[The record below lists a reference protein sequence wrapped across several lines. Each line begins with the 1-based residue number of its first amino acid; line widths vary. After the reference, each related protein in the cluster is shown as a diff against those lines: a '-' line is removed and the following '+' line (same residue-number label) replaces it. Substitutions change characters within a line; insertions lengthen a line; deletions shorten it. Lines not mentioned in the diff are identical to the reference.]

1 MLINNNKKK
10 DDIVGKT
17 ILIIDHN
24 SQFID
29 VLIPVLTQ
37 LGYNV
42 KSCENAAEAIQLVE
56 EIIVDLVLSEL
67 YLPTLRA
74 DKLFSMLLR
83 NKPTLICCLMTSAYY
98 NDPIIKKTIKL
109 KNVKGLIKKPFSFE
123 ELNVCIK
130 KAFSFE
136 ELNVIKKAFA

>member
-1 MLINNNKKK
+1 MIR
-10 DDIVGKT
+10 KT

-24 SQFID
+24 SGFTN

-37 LGYNV
+37 WGYTV
-42 KSCENAAEAIQLVE
+42 KCCENAVEAIELVE
-56 EIIVDLVLSEL
+56 EEIVDLVLSEL

-74 DKLFSMLLR
+74 DRLFSILLR
-83 NKPTLICCLMTSAYY
+83 NKPTITCCLMTSADYD
-98 NDPIIKKTIKL
+98 DPLIKKTITL

-130 KAFSFE
+130 KAF
-136 ELNVIKKAFA
+136 A